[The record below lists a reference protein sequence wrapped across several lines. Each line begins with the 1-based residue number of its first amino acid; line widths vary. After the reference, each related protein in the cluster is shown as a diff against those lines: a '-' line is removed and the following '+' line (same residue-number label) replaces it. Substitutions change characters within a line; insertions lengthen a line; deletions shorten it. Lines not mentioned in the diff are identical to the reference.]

1 VIERILLPLDGSELS
16 DRAIPIVSAIAKG
29 ERAQVLLVRAVPG
42 EPAHDAEVAAAG
54 QHLEARRKALAT
66 AGVETKTR
74 IVRGEA
80 AASVLEAAASFDP
93 SLIVLA
99 THGQTGEKRWIR
111 GSVAERILERSR
123 FPLLLTNPFAL
134 AGARKFEKILVP
146 LDGSSDAA
154 SVLPLVEDVAR
165 LFDAEV
171 TLFHGFEVPEGDA
184 AAEARRLLEHHR
196 RSLSGVKAKIATA
209 SGPVAASILD
219 LVEREKVDLLALT
232 THGRSGTSR
241 WLYGSVADI
250 VLHHAPVCM
259 LVKRT
264 AIG

>member
-1 VIERILLPLDGSELS
+1 MIERILLPLDGSELS
-16 DRAIPIVSAIAKG
+16 DRAIPIVSAIARG
-29 ERAQVLLVRAVPG
+29 EHAPVLLVRAVPG
-42 EPAHDAEVAAAG
+42 EPAHDAEVAPARE
-54 QHLEARRKALAT
+54 HLEARRKALAS
-66 AGVETKTR
+66 AGIEASVR

-134 AGARKFEKILVP
+134 AGARSFKRILVP
-146 LDGSSDAA
+146 LDGSSESA

-171 TLFHGFEVPEGDA
+171 TLLHGVEAPDDAA

-196 RSLSGVKAKIATA
+196 RGLSGIKAKVATG

-219 LVEREKVDLLALT
+219 LAEREKVDLLALT

-241 WLYGSVADI
+241 WLYGSVSDI

-259 LVKRT
+259 LVRRT